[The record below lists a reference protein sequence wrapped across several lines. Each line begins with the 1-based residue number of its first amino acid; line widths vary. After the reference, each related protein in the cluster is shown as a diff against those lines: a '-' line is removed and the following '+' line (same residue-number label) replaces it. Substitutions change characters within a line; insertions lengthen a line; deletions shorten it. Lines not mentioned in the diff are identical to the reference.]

1 MIMVTSDSVRELLER
16 AQAGDRPAFES
27 IMVRFRERLCRQVDA
42 RLGKQVRGA
51 IDVDDIVQETFLRAF
66 ASVRKVK
73 WHSEERLYRWFGG
86 IAEHLIQN
94 AAQKRAPRTLEVI
107 PDRPASSVSPSR
119 RLQREERHAR
129 LEKAL
134 DGLTPDQKRAV
145 ILARIDGLQV
155 QEIARRMERS
165 PDAVSKL
172 LARALLALRQTF
184 GNTESLH
191 LPDRGLRAEGRE
203 EDDRGE

>member
-1 MIMVTSDSVRELLER
+1 MVTSDSLRELLER
-16 AQAGDRPAFES
+16 AQAGDRPAFARVVE
-27 IMVRFRERLCRQVDA
+27 IFRGRLCRQVEA
-42 RLGKQVRGA
+42 RLGKRIRGA
-51 IDVDDIVQETFLRAF
+51 IDVDDVLQETFTRAF
-66 ASVRKVK
+66 TSIRKVK

-86 IAEHLIQN
+86 IAEHILQN
-94 AAQKRAPRTLEVI
+94 AAQKRSPRTLEVL
-107 PDRPASSVSPSR
+107 PDRPASNVSPSR

-155 QEIARRMERS
+155 QEIARRMDRS

-184 GNTESLH
+184 GDTDSLH
-191 LPDRGLRAEGRE
+191 LPDRGLRAERRE
-203 EDDRGE
+203 EDDRDE